1 MFGLE
6 FILALG
12 LGGFGYFKTRKF
24 VRERLRFVDVVQRP
38 VAPVVVGVAT
48 GLAAGFAVAV
58 LPLVGGVTIPIL
70 AGLGIGAGVSHGAKD
85 SKKLPAP

>member
-1 MFGLE
+1 MGLE
-6 FILALG
+6 LILALG

-38 VAPVVVGVAT
+38 AAPVAVGVAT
-48 GLAAGFAVAV
+48 GLAAGLAVFV
-58 LPLVGGVTIPIL
+58 LPFVGGLTIPIL
-70 AGLGIGAGVSHGAKD
+70 AGLGIGVGVRHGAKD

>member
-1 MFGLE
+1 MGLE
-6 FILALG
+6 LIVALG

-38 VAPVVVGVAT
+38 AAPVVVGVAT
-48 GLAAGFAVAV
+48 GLAAGLAVFV
-58 LPLVGGVTIPIL
+58 TPFVGGLTIPIL
-70 AGLGIGAGVSHGAKD
+70 AGLGIGVGVRHGSKD

>member
-1 MFGLE
+1 MGLE
-6 FILALG
+6 LILALG

-24 VRERLRFVDVVQRP
+24 VRERLRFVDAVQRP

-48 GLAAGFAVAV
+48 GLAAGFAVFV
-58 LPLVGGVTIPIL
+58 LPFVGGLTIPIL
-70 AGLGIGAGVSHGAKD
+70 AGLGIGAGVRHGAKD

>member
-1 MFGLE
+1 MGLE
-6 FILALG
+6 LILALG

-24 VRERLRFVDVVQRP
+24 VRERLRFVDAVQRP

-48 GLAAGFAVAV
+48 GLAAGIAVFV
-58 LPLVGGVTIPIL
+58 LPLVGGLTIPIL
-70 AGLGIGAGVSHGAKD
+70 AGLGIGVGVRHGAKD